1 MNIIKSV
8 KSVQSD
14 VGKAPDII
22 LVTALMGKCTQAGR
36 HVCFPLLFMGH
47 NLEGLP
53 AQNLAIMKI
62 YTKLLLCIQINLG
75 SVDTITDNKEA
86 IITPHLR
93 D

>member
-1 MNIIKSV
+1 
-8 KSVQSD
+8 
-14 VGKAPDII
+14 
-22 LVTALMGKCTQAGR
+22 MGKCTQAGR